1 MITDIA
7 YLEMR
12 VRYFDECRDVYTRE
26 LGMTEIQDTTSEPD
40 EHGEW
45 ISTVSAEDGNRESV
59 IQVGN
64 SFLILHEDHNAFTQ
78 VLPDGKQLDTS
89 LQEGAVS
96 HYSFYTQSND
106 HAFSHI
112 KNFLN
117 TYRWGT
123 TKEGPAVQ
131 PMNHSYLQRSLLEFN
146 DPNNYMI
153 QISEITDPRLEKQK
167 RRNEKRKMALRNP
180 GGIITGFDHF
190 HMRCYDLKS
199 VKEFYVD
206 KLGLEIID
214 RHENEEVEGYV
225 FVAGL
230 CDLEVHTVKDKTDVS
245 KSKYQEGVV
254 ASFGFWTDNLD
265 ELVNKIGFSG
275 DIIERDIALGVP
287 VKSIKLDSGDGFF
300 VEILEQLEAGSKV

>member
-12 VRYFDECRDVYTRE
+12 VRNFDECRDVYCRE
-26 LGMTEIQDTTSEPD
+26 LGMTEIQNTKSVLEN
-40 EHGEW
+40 GEW
-45 ISTVSAEDGNRESV
+45 VSTVSAEDGNREAV

-64 SFLILHEDHNAFTQ
+64 SFLVLHEDHNAFTQ
-78 VLPDGKQLDTS
+78 VLPSGDQLPHP
-89 LQEGAVS
+89 EHVGAVG
-96 HYSFYTQSND
+96 HYSFYAQSND
-106 HAFSHI
+106 HAFSHM
-112 KNFLN
+112 KFFLN

-131 PMNHSYLQRSLLEFN
+131 PMNHAYLQRSLLEFN
-146 DPNNYMI
+146 DPNGYVI

-167 RRNEKRKMALRNP
+167 RRSEKRKMALRNP

-190 HMRCYDLKS
+190 SMGCYDIKRA
-199 VKEFYVD
+199 KEFYVD

-214 RHENEEVEGYV
+214 KNEGPTSEGYV

-230 CDLEVHTVKDKTDVS
+230 CDLELNELKDKTNVS
-245 KSKYQEGVV
+245 KSKYQAGIV
-254 ASFGFWTDNLD
+254 ASFGFWTDNLN

-275 DIIERDIALGVP
+275 DILERDVALGIP
-287 VKSIKLDSGDGFF
+287 VKSITLDSGDGFF
-300 VEILEQLEAGSKV
+300 VEILEQIETGTRV